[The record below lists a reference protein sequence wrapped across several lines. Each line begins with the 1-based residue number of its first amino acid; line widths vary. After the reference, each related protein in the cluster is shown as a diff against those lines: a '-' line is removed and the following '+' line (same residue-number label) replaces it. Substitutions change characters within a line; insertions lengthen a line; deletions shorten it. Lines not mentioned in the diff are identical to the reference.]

1 MRCQKHT
8 MISIFAAGR
17 TISVALLQRLFLI
30 TILLF
35 LLIGGANAQTR
46 SITDSS
52 TPLAL
57 APGAPAGSYALS
69 GFDNINPYNGNLNFR
84 LPLMG
89 VGGRGEAQYT
99 MMLPIEQHWT
109 VYHSGNPDATSP
121 VRDFPQYNAWNSIQ
135 PGYGP
140 GVLTGR
146 QVSDRGCSNVNASVQ
161 SGLTRLTFITPD
173 GTEYELL
180 DQLTGGAAQTSYCAS
195 ARQRLPRA
203 SRGTVFKTVDG
214 TAATFVSD
222 TT

>member
-17 TISVALLQRLFLI
+17 SISVALLQRLFLT

-121 VRDFPQYNAWNSIQ
+121 VRDFPQYRSEEHTSE
-135 PGYGP
+135 
-140 GVLTGR
+140 L
-146 QVSDRGCSNVNASVQ
+146 Q
-161 SGLTRLTFITPD
+161 SPDHLVCRL
-173 GTEYELL
+173 
-180 DQLTGGAAQTSYCAS
+180 
-195 ARQRLPRA
+195 
-203 SRGTVFKTVDG
+203 
-214 TAATFVSD
+214 
-222 TT
+222 